1 MENIIPLNGRIAIV
15 DDVIEQALPLMRVLS
30 KNNIPYVFY
39 QGNNVDFLPEES
51 ENDIRILFLDLNLL
65 GGRDANP
72 KEIRSVLFNTI
83 KKIISPNNYP
93 YVLIL
98 WSRQENE
105 YKEMLEELFSNEL
118 KQCAPITI
126 QNFIK
131 SDFFPNFSE
140 IEENEEKEYLILDEL
155 KKIILALPAYSY
167 LMQWENCVHNSADAT
182 IQDLFHDYHSLE
194 NWRNNANC
202 ILSMFANSYLE
213 KKYEISSPQEK
224 AKASLLFLNDVY
236 NDTLES
242 NVSNVLFTN
251 AVDLSCEV
259 PDDYRNDIIAK
270 INGCILF
277 SNEFESVHQPGC
289 VFCVNQT
296 ETTIKYFHEI
306 FNSSF
311 CRNGLANKDAKLMKQ
326 EIYKSLQPCEIVVT
340 PACDYAQN
348 KMKYDRIVHGVI
360 IDAEYRPYID
370 FKSEAIYISPIFEFE
385 SRKRII
391 VLNFRYFVTNRIND
405 IEAKILFR
413 VRTSLLAEI
422 QSKLARHI
430 NRQGIMNL

>member
-1 MENIIPLNGRIAIV
+1 MGNIIPLNGRIAIV

-105 YKEMLEELFSNEL
+105 YKEMLEELFNNEL

-131 SDFFPNFSE
+131 SDFFPDFSE
-140 IEENEEKEYLILDEL
+140 VEENEEKEYTILDEL
-155 KKIILALPAYSY
+155 KKIILELPAYSY

-182 IQDLFHDYHSLE
+182 IQDIFHDYHSQE
-194 NWRNNANC
+194 NWNDNANC
-202 ILSMFANSYLE
+202 ILDMFAHSYLE
-213 KKYEISSPQEK
+213 HYYKDSSPQEK

-242 NVSNVLFTN
+242 NVANVLFTN
-251 AVDLSCEV
+251 AVDLTCEV
-259 PDDYRNDIIAK
+259 ADDCRNEIVAK
-270 INGCILF
+270 VNGCLLF
-277 SNEFESVHQPGC
+277 SNEIDSVHQPGC
-289 VFCVNQT
+289 VFSVNQT
-296 ETTIKYFHEI
+296 GETTKYFHEI
-306 FNSSF
+306 FSNSF
-311 CRNGLANKDAKLMKQ
+311 CRNGLSNKDVKSMKQ
-326 EIYKSLQPCEIVVT
+326 KIYESLQPCEIVVT

-348 KMKYDRIVHGVI
+348 KMKYDRIVQGI
-360 IDAEYRPYID
+360 IVDAEFKPYID
-370 FKSEAIYISPIFEFE
+370 FKSEAIYISPMFEYE
-385 SRKRII
+385 SRNRII
-391 VLNFRYFVTNRIND
+391 VLNFRYFVTNHIND
-405 IEAKILFR
+405 VEVKPLFR